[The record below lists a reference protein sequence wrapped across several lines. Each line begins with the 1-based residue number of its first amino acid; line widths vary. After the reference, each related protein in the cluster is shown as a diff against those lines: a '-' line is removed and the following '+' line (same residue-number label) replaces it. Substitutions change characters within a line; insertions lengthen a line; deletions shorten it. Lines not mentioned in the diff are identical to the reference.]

1 MAGPR
6 KPKALKA
13 GYLGVARIFEQL
25 EECRK
30 KLARASEVF
39 DDPSDDLHYRDHLE
53 ALVCLEAQADALGY
67 VFQKSRPEL
76 KKWVADMEAWLRKIE
91 TAA

>member
-30 KLARASEVF
+30 KLARANEIF
-39 DDPSDDLHYRDHLE
+39 DEPSDNLRYRDHLKE
-53 ALVCLEAQADALGY
+53 LLCLEAQVDALGY
-67 VFQKSRPEL
+67 VFQKSRPEM